1 MRRLACIVI
10 KGLRH
15 AAVGVAI
22 AAVLMTMFQVH
33 VHHQQADCHVHTDGL
48 SLSCAIDDVPAYP
61 ADPAMP
67 QPADGDGCCSC
78 PPTHA
83 LAVDSERIPLHATV
97 EIIEPISHTIVVPDS
112 LSYPPD
118 PPPAQLS

>member
-1 MRRLACIVI
+1 VRRLACILI

-22 AAVLMTMFQVH
+22 VAVLMTLFQVH
-33 VHHQQADCHVHTDGL
+33 VHHQQADGHVHTDGL
-48 SLSCAIDDVPAYP
+48 SMSCAFDDVP

-67 QPADGDGCCSC
+67 QPTDGDGCGCCSC